1 MSVLNWRTEQ
11 LRMKRM
17 LCVLMAVLISG
28 CASSKQ
34 ASALATWRSTRCP
47 LEQRLNAA
55 KTLVPLTTPFA
66 KAKQILGQP
75 SSMMA
80 AVIPGIGIANNAE
93 YKFDNG
99 IVYLCLASKPDQGE
113 ASGLDEMI
121 VTIISS
127 TTP

>member
-1 MSVLNWRTEQ
+1 
-11 LRMKRM
+11 MKKL
-17 LCVLMAVLISG
+17 LCLVMIVLISG

-75 SSMMA
+75 SGMMA

-99 IVYLCLASKPDQGE
+99 IVYLCLRSKTGQNEIP
-113 ASGLDEMI
+113 GLDQMI

-127 TTP
+127 STR